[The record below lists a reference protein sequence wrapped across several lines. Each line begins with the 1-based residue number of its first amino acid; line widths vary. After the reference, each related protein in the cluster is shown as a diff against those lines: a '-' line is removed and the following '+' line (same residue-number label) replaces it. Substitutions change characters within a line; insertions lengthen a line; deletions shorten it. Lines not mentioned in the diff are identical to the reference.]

1 MLSILSQDDQS
12 ENVAALV
19 PGARRRR
26 VKSRAFL
33 RQENPSETVV
43 GSWCKK
49 EEVCWLTVSWGQAGL
64 CGQGR
69 VAAHL
74 CRTRVLQCCGC
85 PPGS

>member
-1 MLSILSQDDQS
+1 MIEVKLLLPWF
-12 ENVAALV
+12 LV
-19 PGARRRR
+19 QEGREG
-26 VKSRAFL
+26 VKSKAFL
-33 RQENPSETVV
+33 RQENPSEIALVC
-43 GSWCKK
+43 WCKK

-74 CRTRVLQCCGC
+74 CRTRVLQCCAF